1 MEIVN
6 EHLEELVFSLET
18 EMDNN
23 EGSLQKYSL
32 DEQSSLKKNKII
44 QNIIFKTYYGNT
56 FNTVKIGR
64 ELLSKWRQTSEFL
77 DILLNSYHDSD
88 VYELD
93 FTHIIDL
100 SNLMIVFDFLNTGK
114 LQKQHCNK
122 KNNEIMKCLAYLGL
136 NNLILNDIKKGFGMV
151 YNLTP
156 LDYST
161 RNNEKELKNV
171 IDTEKTKSHKMCNFT
186 DESLLLEQDKFNLC
200 YDEFKTNY
208 STIKKKYGYINTLN
222 TTFIPE
228 NNIQFVKNVFRNKT
242 RGIFDNIPDI
252 IVAGGIISNIFTMNE
267 CYSCSDYDV
276 FLLTQDKERALE
288 IVNILFER
296 INSTKP
302 AHILKT
308 KNTITIYNLNYE
320 VQIITKL
327 YDSITEVLC
336 NFDLDSCCIGYSNG
350 ELYGLPRF
358 IRSLAYCGN
367 ILDPEKYSSSYF
379 YRLKKYI
386 KRGFS
391 VYIPGLDKK
400 DNDYNSD
407 NFIVKK
413 LKEKKTDS
421 CSDYLDTNIM
431 FIKNRNYNNI
441 IQTLEIYHKRNQM
454 MDIFDVP
461 NISLLKNT
469 QSDEIKNVVYIDWYN
484 TEIPKYLENNDL
496 YKDMYSSKFFY

>member
-1 MEIVN
+1 MENTNDNLKYLVCGLDT
-6 EHLEELVFSLET
+6 ETLEKNDTF
-18 EMDNN
+18 
-23 EGSLQKYSL
+23 
-32 DEQSSLKKNKII
+32 LKKNKII
-44 QNIIFKTYYGNT
+44 QNIIFKTFYGNT
-56 FNTVKIGR
+56 LNTVKISF

-88 VYELD
+88 TYELD
-93 FTHIIDL
+93 FTHIIEL
-100 SNLMIVFDFLNTGK
+100 SGLMIVFDFLNTGK
-114 LQKQHCNK
+114 LQKQCNK
-122 KNNEIMKCLAYLGL
+122 KNSEIIKCLAYLGL
-136 NNLILNDIKKGFGMV
+136 NNLILNDIKKGFGLV

-161 RNNEKELKNV
+161 KNNEKELKN
-171 IDTEKTKSHKMCNFT
+171 ISNREKTLSF
-186 DESLLLEQDKFNLC
+186 DESLLLEQDQFDSYYNN
-200 YDEFKTNY
+200 FKSNY
-208 STIKKKYGYINTLN
+208 SIIKKKYGYVNTLN

-228 NNIQFVKNVFRNKT
+228 NNIKFVKNVFRNRT

-288 IVNILFER
+288 IVNILYER
-296 INSTKP
+296 MNLLKP
-302 AHILKT
+302 THILKT
-308 KNTITIYNLNYE
+308 KNTITIYNMNYE

-327 YDSITEVLC
+327 YNSITEVLC
-336 NFDLDSCCIGYSNG
+336 NFDLDSCCVGYSNE

-379 YRLKKYI
+379 NRLKKYI

-400 DNDYNSD
+400 DNDYNND

-413 LKEKKTDS
+413 LKEKNTDI
-421 CSDYLDTNIM
+421 CSDYLDTNIT
-431 FIKNRNYNNI
+431 FIKNKNFNDI
-441 IQTLEIYHKRNQM
+441 IETLNIYHKRNKLL
-454 MDIFDVP
+454 DVFDVP
-461 NISLLKNT
+461 NVSLLQNT
-469 QSDEIKNVVYIDWYN
+469 QNKNSLYTNEDENIVYIDWYN
-484 TEIPKYLENNDL
+484 TEIPKYLQDENL
-496 YKDMYSSKFFY
+496 YKDMYSSKYLY

>member
-1 MEIVN
+1 MEITNKQIKEIVY
-6 EHLEELVFSLET
+6 SLENET
-18 EMDNN
+18 GMNNN
-23 EGSLQKYSL
+23 ECYFNELC
-32 DEQSSLKKNKII
+32 SLKKNKII
-44 QNIIFKTYYGNT
+44 QNIIFKAYYGDT
-56 FNTVKIGR
+56 VNTVKIGY
-64 ELLSKWRQTSEFL
+64 ELLSKWRLTSEFL

-88 VYELD
+88 TYELD

-100 SNLMIVFDFLNTGK
+100 SGLMIIFDFLNTGK
-114 LQKQHCNK
+114 LQKQYCNK

-136 NNLILNDIKKGFGMV
+136 NNLILNDIKKGFGLV

-161 RNNEKELKNV
+161 KINEKELENN
-171 IDTEKTKSHKMCNFT
+171 IEKTKSQNCNFT
-186 DESLLLEQDKFNLC
+186 DESLLLEQDQFDLHYNN
-200 YDEFKTNY
+200 FKSNY

-288 IVNILFER
+288 IVNILFDR
-296 INSTKP
+296 INSSKP

-308 KNTITIYNLNYE
+308 KNTITIYNINYE

-327 YDSITEVLC
+327 YNNITEVLC
-336 NFDLDSCCIGYSNG
+336 NFDLDSCCVGYSNG

-400 DNDYNSD
+400 DNDYNND

-413 LKEKKTDS
+413 LKEKNTDNF
-421 CSDYLDTNIM
+421 SDYLDTNIS
-431 FIKNRNYNNI
+431 FIKNKNYNDI

-461 NISLLKNT
+461 KIELLKNKKDKKIEL
-469 QSDEIKNVVYIDWYN
+469 SYEDNNVYIDWNN
-484 TEIPKYLENNDL
+484 TEIPKYLENNNL

>member
-1 MEIVN
+1 MENPNQNLRYLVCGLDTETLDKN
-6 EHLEELVFSLET
+6 ETCSLSDET
-18 EMDNN
+18 C
-23 EGSLQKYSL
+23 
-32 DEQSSLKKNKII
+32 LKKNKII

-56 FNTVKIGR
+56 LNTVKISS

-88 VYELD
+88 TYELD
-93 FTHIIDL
+93 FTHIIEL
-100 SNLMIVFDFLNTGK
+100 SGLMIVFDFLNTGK
-114 LQKQHCNK
+114 LQKQCNK
-122 KNNEIMKCLAYLGL
+122 KNSEIIKCLAYLGL
-136 NNLILNDIKKGFGMV
+136 NNLILNDIKKGFGLV

-161 RNNEKELKNV
+161 KNNEKELKN
-171 IDTEKTKSHKMCNFT
+171 ISNREKEQTLSF
-186 DESLLLEQDKFNLC
+186 DESLLLEQDQFDSYYNN
-200 YDEFKTNY
+200 FKSNY
-208 STIKKKYGYINTLN
+208 STIKKKYGYVNTLN

-228 NNIQFVKNVFRNKT
+228 NNIQFVKNVFRNRT
-242 RGIFDNIPDI
+242 RGIFDNVPDI

-288 IVNILFER
+288 IVNILYER
-296 INSTKP
+296 MNSLKP

-308 KNTITIYNLNYE
+308 KNTITIYNMNYE

-327 YDSITEVLC
+327 YNSITEVLC
-336 NFDLDSCCIGYSNG
+336 NFDLDSCCVGYSNG

-379 YRLKKYI
+379 NRLKKYI

-400 DNDYNSD
+400 DNDYNND

-413 LKEKKTDS
+413 LKEKNTDI

-454 MDIFDVP
+454 MDIFDVS

-469 QSDEIKNVVYIDWYN
+469 QSCVQIDEIKDENIVYIDWYN
-484 TEIPKYLENNDL
+484 TEIPKYLENYDL